1 MVVIEPKDMSAKYE
15 IAFSAEEKPS
25 GKIMNG
31 NGTELQQARFT
42 HIEHRRCD

>member
-1 MVVIEPKDMSAKYE
+1 MVIEPKDMSAKYG
-15 IAFSAEEKPS
+15 IAFSAEEKLS

-31 NGTELQQARFT
+31 NGTELQARFT